1 VLGMTPEVRELRGRV
16 RAFMD
21 EHIYP
26 NEPVFDRED
35 EDAEALVKDL
45 RAEVKAAGLWAPHI
59 GPEAGGTGRG
69 FLPYVFLN
77 ELIGRS
83 VWAPL
88 VFGCQ
93 APDAGNAE
101 ILNLFG
107 TPEQRERWLLPLVA
121 GDVRSFFS
129 MTEPEVSGS
138 DPTGLR
144 TTAVR
149 DGDEWVIDGHKW
161 FSSGAEGAAFA
172 IVMAVTDPQAPPHRR
187 MSQIIVPAATPGVE
201 IVRAIPVMG
210 HRGRGWSTHCEVR
223 YRGVRVPVANTIG
236 EPGDGFRIA
245 QKRLGPG
252 RIHHVMRWLGQMQ
265 RAFELMCAY
274 VLRREVFGGPLADKQ
289 TVQNWVADSAAEIQ
303 ACRLL
308 TLDAAARIDA
318 GDEAR
323 VEVSTIKFFAA
334 RVLNDVIDR
343 ALQAHG
349 ALGLTDQTPLARMYA
364 DARAARFYDGP
375 DEVHRMVVSRRIL
388 KAFAAGEGWDFAEGG
403 PAPTG

>member
-59 GPEAGGTGRG
+59 GPEAGGSGRG
-69 FLPYVFLN
+69 FVPYAFLN

-107 TPEQRERWLLPLVA
+107 TPEQRERWLRPLVA

-149 DGDEWVIDGHKW
+149 DGDDWVIEGHKW

-172 IVMAVTDPQAPPHRR
+172 IVMAVTDPEAPPHRR

-223 YRGVRVPVANTIG
+223 YRGVRVPLANTVG

-274 VLRREVFGGPLADKQ
+274 ALRREVFGGPLAAKQ
-289 TVQNWVADSAAEIQ
+289 TVQNWIADSAAEIQ

-308 TLDAAARIDA
+308 TLDAAARIDG

-323 VEVSTIKFFAA
+323 VEVSVIKFFAA

-343 ALQAHG
+343 AVQAHG

-364 DARAARFYDGP
+364 DARAARLYDGP
-375 DEVHRMVVSRRIL
+375 DEVHRMVVSRRVL
-388 KAFAAGEGWDFAEGG
+388 KAFEAGGVWDFAEGG
-403 PAPTG
+403 PAAAG